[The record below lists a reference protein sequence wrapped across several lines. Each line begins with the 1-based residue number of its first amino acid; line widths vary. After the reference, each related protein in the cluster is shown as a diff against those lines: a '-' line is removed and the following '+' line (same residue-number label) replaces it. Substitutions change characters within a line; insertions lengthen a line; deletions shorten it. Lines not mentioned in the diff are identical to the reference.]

1 QYRHVVSRVVKV
13 LQDVFVSSNRQLRR
27 PASPVGKVV
36 VLTWRYFILSIRK
49 GDYPGTYKIF
59 FISVKTLINE
69 NSLFFDLNHFLVFTG
84 K

>member
-1 QYRHVVSRVVKV
+1 M
-13 LQDVFVSSNRQLRR
+13 
-27 PASPVGKVV
+27 
-36 VLTWRYFILSIRK
+36 SIRK

-69 NSLFFDLNHFLVFTG
+69 NGLFFDLNHFLVFTG

>member
-1 QYRHVVSRVVKV
+1 M
-13 LQDVFVSSNRQLRR
+13 
-27 PASPVGKVV
+27 
-36 VLTWRYFILSIRK
+36 
-49 GDYPGTYKIF
+49 YKIF

>member
-1 QYRHVVSRVVKV
+1 MISPHDNVNISRV
-13 LQDVFVSSNRQLRR
+13 
-27 PASPVGKVV
+27 
-36 VLTWRYFILSIRK
+36 T
-49 GDYPGTYKIF
+49 DYPGRSYLFARSLMHIIHQKGRLSWTYKIF

>member
-1 QYRHVVSRVVKV
+1 MISPHDNVNISRVTDYPGRSYLFARLLMYIVH
-13 LQDVFVSSNRQLRR
+13 Q
-27 PASPVGKVV
+27 
-36 VLTWRYFILSIRK
+36 K

-69 NSLFFDLNHFLVFTG
+69 NSLFFDLNHFLVFPG